1 MAEPAPARRREGL
14 LVGLTRNTVLLA
26 VSSLFADIATEM
38 LYPVLPVFLTQTLG
52 ASGAAIGLIEGVA
65 TATQNLVQGLSGAV
79 SDKLRRRKP
88 VALVGYVVAAL
99 AKPLIG
105 LAPVWPMVLGARF
118 LDRLGTGV
126 RSAPRDALIAA
137 SADDAHRGKAFGL
150 EGVGDNAGAFVGP
163 LIAVMLLSLWP
174 GAYRP
179 IFWLA
184 VIPGLLAMLMVMLVS
199 EKRDGQHAD
208 VTLDAPLPRFPPS
221 YRRYLAVTILFGLG
235 NSSNAFLILQTR
247 DIGASLQTT
256 ILIYAGFNLVA
267 ALASYPV
274 GALSDRLGRRT
285 MLALAFAVFA
295 VSYLGFALN
304 RNPVVIAGLF
314 LLYGVFQGAF
324 RAAGKALAVDLAPA
338 RLRASGIGWYGTAV
352 GLSGLVASLV
362 AGLLWDRVGH
372 AAVFAWG
379 AGFSMLGLAVLFLLV
394 PADRRR
400 PDHGDR

>member
-1 MAEPAPARRREGL
+1 MSDADAPLRREGPL
-14 LVGLTRNTVLLA
+14 AGLTRNTILLA
-26 VSSLFADIATEM
+26 ISSLFSDIATEM
-38 LYPVLPVFLTQTLG
+38 LYPVLPVFLTQTLM
-52 ASGAAIGLIEGVA
+52 ASGSVVGLIEGVA
-65 TATQNLVQGLSGAV
+65 TATQNTVQGLSGAV
-79 SDKLRRRKP
+79 SDRLKRRKP
-88 VALVGYVVAAL
+88 VALVGYVTSAL

-105 LAPVWPMVLGARF
+105 LAAIWPMVLGARF
-118 LDRLGTGV
+118 LDRLGAGV

-137 SADDAHRGKAFGL
+137 SADEAHRGKAFGL
-150 EGVGDNAGAFVGP
+150 EGMGDNAGAFFGP
-163 LIAVMLLSLWP
+163 LIAVLILAVWP

-179 IFWLA
+179 IFFLA
-184 VIPGLLAMLMVMLVS
+184 VIPGLLAMLMVLLVK
-199 EKRDGQHAD
+199 EKSDGQHAEAKM
-208 VTLDAPLPRFPPS
+208 DAPLPRFPKP
-221 YRRYLAVTILFGLG
+221 YLRYLLVSALFGLG

-274 GALSDRLGRRT
+274 GALSDRLGRRS

-295 VSYLGFALN
+295 VSYAGFALS
-304 RNPVVIAGLF
+304 RNPAVIAGLF
-314 LLYGVFQGAF
+314 LLYGLFQGAF

-338 RLRASGIGWYGTAV
+338 QLRASGIGWYGTAV

-379 AGFSMLGLAVLFLLV
+379 VAFSLLGLIALVLLV
-394 PADRRR
+394 PADHRGRAA
-400 PDHGDR
+400 